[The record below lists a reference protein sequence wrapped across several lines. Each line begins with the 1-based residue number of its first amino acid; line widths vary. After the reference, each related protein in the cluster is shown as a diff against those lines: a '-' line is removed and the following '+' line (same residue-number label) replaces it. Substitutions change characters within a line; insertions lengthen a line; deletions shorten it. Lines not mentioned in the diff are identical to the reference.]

1 MEASGTIE
9 ELREAGH
16 LSAIIATEEA
26 EHVDETALVPEIT
39 EADVEVPAS
48 DAAAPAS
55 AVPKKEA
62 RKLVKDEEKAVGN
75 VQWKTYK
82 VCRILGSSQN
92 PVFIRLTTFCAGVA
106 L

>member
-26 EHVDETALVPEIT
+26 EHVDETALVPEIP
-39 EADVEVPAS
+39 EADVEAPAS
-48 DAAAPAS
+48 DAAALANG
-55 AVPKKEA
+55 VPKKEA
-62 RKLVKDEEKAVGN
+62 RKMVKDEEKAVGN

-82 VCRILGSSQN
+82 VCRIRTLCKVQSS
-92 PVFIRLTTFCAGVA
+92 FAY
-106 L
+106 